1 MFSRVTHILH
11 FTSQDLDKN
20 TSLGGGLPVLQIKIP
35 FGIHKGEEY
44 AVNLFLFPL

>member
-1 MFSRVTHILH
+1 MAHKPPL
-11 FTSQDLDKN
+11 TSQKLVKN
-20 TSLGGGLPVLQIKIP
+20 TSLGGGLPVLKIKIP